1 MFRDRKL
8 ASAAV
13 PGGIWYF
20 DIGSSHVTQAGLKL
34 VTLGVS
40 LLSVNGQVPA
50 CLTVILTP
58 RTISKSFFNLYLE
71 GKSH

>member
-13 PGGIWYF
+13 PDGIWCF

-40 LLSVNGQVPA
+40 LLSVNGQVPS

-71 GKSH
+71 GKTH